1 MWADAF
7 LAVEKAHVLRLLV
20 WGGASLLIGALVLA
34 IPALRTEGSL
44 LVRRFALATTVWG
57 AGEVVLSALL
67 WRAME
72 LRDVSTASR
81 YVNMLWLD
89 LGLSAGISLA
99 GVALAGA
106 AWRLGRHE
114 GAVGAGLALT
124 VQGLALVV
132 LHARTLLV
140 LQRWM

>member
-1 MWADAF
+1 MWTDAF
-7 LAVEKAHVLRLLV
+7 LAIEKAHVLRLLV
-20 WGGASLLIGALVLA
+20 WGGASLLIGAIVLA
-34 IPALRTEGSL
+34 IPALRSAGSML
-44 LVRRFALATTVWG
+44 LRRFALATMVWG

-72 LRDVSTASR
+72 LRDVSAASR

-99 GVALAGA
+99 GIALAGA

-114 GAVGAGLALT
+114 GVVGAGLALT
-124 VQGLALVV
+124 VQGLALTV
-132 LHARTLLV
+132 LHARTLVMLAH
-140 LQRWM
+140 WM

>member
-1 MWADAF
+1 
-7 LAVEKAHVLRLLV
+7 VRLLV

-34 IPALRTEGSL
+34 IPALRNAGSL
-44 LVRRFALATTVWG
+44 LLRRFALATMVWG
-57 AGEVVLSALL
+57 GGEVVLSALL

-72 LRDVSTASR
+72 LRDVGGATR
-81 YVNMLWLD
+81 YANMLWLD

-114 GAVGAGLALT
+114 GAAGAGLALT
-124 VQGLALVV
+124 VQGLALAV
-132 LHARTLLV
+132 LHARTLAALE
-140 LQRWM
+140 RWM